1 MFADIE
7 EVRLAVFEY
16 VEVYYYNTRLHKG
29 LGYRTPR
36 EVEEE
41 FLQKLPKNNK
51 NSLTNEMSFC

>member
-16 VEVYYYNTRLHKG
+16 VEGYYYNTRLHQG

-41 FLQKLPKNNK
+41 FLRKLPKNNE
-51 NSLTNEMSFC
+51 NSLTNEMSSC